1 MKKEEFKQKTHEV
14 LNELSDYISKLEDK
28 AEDIAEDAKEEYREQ
43 LENLRG
49 VKENL
54 SSKLDEFEN
63 VADGKWDV
71 VKESAG
77 SFFASVAD
85 SWKEN
90 FGKVAESFKKEKPAN
105 ETEKPA
111 DPDAPDY
118 FDERDRQ
125 V

>member
-1 MKKEEFKQKTHEV
+1 MKKEEFKQKTNEV
-14 LNELSDYISKLEDK
+14 LNELADYISKLEDK
-28 AEDIAEDAKEEYREQ
+28 AGDIAEDAKEEYREQ
-43 LENLRG
+43 LENLKG

-54 SSKLDEFEN
+54 SSKLDEFES

-77 SFFASVAD
+77 NFFASVAG

-90 FGKVAESFKKEKPAN
+90 FGKVAESFKKEKPTD
-105 ETEKPA
+105 ETENTVE
-111 DPDAPDY
+111 PDAPGHFEKRED
-118 FDERDRQ
+118 Q